1 MPLLRDVGADA
12 KGVATGGF
20 AGCADGE
27 TGDFLGSGNVAVEQ
41 RGREVADGDVVETV
55 ARLVVG
61 EQRGGVDGN
70 AEEIADGVL
79 VFRAVEAAEGVGAAG
94 VGRGGGE
101 AVEGGLEFGDGGD
114 VGGRGWAIFADG
126 RHLAVVELADD
137 FFPERGIA
145 GEVSGILSVEAFEGE
160 VALFRRGVVAVDAVG
175 AEE

>member
-12 KGVATGGF
+12 KGIAAGGF

-27 TGDFLGSGNVAVEQ
+27 TGDLRRGGNVAVEQ
-41 RGREVADGDVVETV
+41 RGREVADSDVVETV

-61 EQRGGVDGN
+61 EQRGGVNGN

-79 VFRAVEAAEGVGAAG
+79 VFGAIEAAKSVGAAG
-94 VGRGGGE
+94 VGRGGGQ

-114 VGGRGWAIFADG
+114 VSGRGWAIFADG